1 MGVNLRKLII
11 TGTILYTIVILF
23 FIFFAFNRLD
33 HTAGVNEYTFMLVP
47 ERVPLQFPK
56 LTSSWIFDFGNIVAF
71 IPFGVLIPLL
81 YRIRFGKFI
90 TFFILAILVLETLQ
104 ALTYLGS
111 FDVDDVISNTL
122 GAAIGYIAFRIGFP
136 SKITYK
142 RLIASVVS
150 IGVLLVGI
158 IVISE
163 AINYVI
169 AKREG
174 PVQALHE
181 VKEINGSLPLTENL
195 PSLTILDKKIEPKIN
210 VYNSDGDKSKSYT
223 YILGNKTDVNFYSY
237 YGIPDKGDLKG
248 EVTLLVDDGNI
259 TVQYDQK
266 GAEPLNIPLDT
277 VNKITI
283 IVSGNAKLWDV
294 GFSEMKHWWE

>member
-1 MGVNLRKLII
+1 MGVKLRKLII
-11 TGTILYTIVILF
+11 TGTILYTMVILF

-33 HTAGVNEYTFMLVP
+33 HIADVNEYTFMLVP
-47 ERVPLQFPK
+47 ERVPLQFPM

-90 TFFILAILVLETLQ
+90 TFFILTILVLETLQ

-122 GAAIGYIAFRIGFP
+122 GAAIGYFAFRIGFS

-142 RLIASVVS
+142 RLIASVLS

-163 AINYVI
+163 TINYVI

-174 PVQALHE
+174 PFQALHE
-181 VKEINGSLPLTENL
+181 VKEINGSLPMTENL
-195 PSLTILDKKIEPKIN
+195 PSMTVSDKKIEPKIN

-223 YILGNKTDVNFYSY
+223 YILGDKTDVNFYSY

-248 EVTLLVDDGNI
+248 EVIVLVDDGNI
-259 TVQYDQK
+259 SVQYDQK
-266 GAEPLNIPLDT
+266 GAEPLNIPLEK

-294 GFSEMKHWWE
+294 GISEMKHWWE